1 MKIFLFI
8 FYVLFV
14 ACEKSNDSTASDESN
29 VSGCMDIS
37 ACNYNDN
44 ATINDG
50 SCIYSEAN
58 YDCNG
63 ECSVN
68 IDCQGVCGGLAVN
81 CPVWIDDPGLYL
93 YSATYV
99 GVIITNITMNFGDIL
114 AAFDSNGNVRGV
126 ALQLVPPF
134 GPYQGTIVYELQ
146 VRSNTNG
153 DEINFKYYDKENDII
168 WDIVETYQFNIDQ
181 IMGNVIEPIMFSV
194 INK

>member
-1 MKIFLFI
+1 MKKILFI
-8 FYVLFV
+8 FYVLFIT
-14 ACEKSNDSTASDESN
+14 CEKSNDSTASNEN
-29 VSGCMDIS
+29 NTSGCIDIN
-37 ACNYNDN
+37 ACNYNSN
-44 ATINDG
+44 ATLSDG
-50 SCIYSEAN
+50 SCIFPELN
-58 YDCNG
+58 HDCSGN
-63 ECSVN
+63 CSIN
-68 IDCQGVCGGLAVN
+68 IDCQGVCGGSAIN
-81 CPVWIDDPGLYL
+81 CPSWLDNPGLYL

-153 DEINFKYYDKENDII
+153 DEIKFKYYDKANDTVL
-168 WDIVETYQFNIDQ
+168 DIAEIYQFNIDQ